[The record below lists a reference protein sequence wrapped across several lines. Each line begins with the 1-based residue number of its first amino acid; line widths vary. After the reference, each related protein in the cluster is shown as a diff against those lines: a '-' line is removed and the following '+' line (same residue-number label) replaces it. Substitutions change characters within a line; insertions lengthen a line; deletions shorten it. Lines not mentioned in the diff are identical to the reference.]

1 MLAAWAVV
9 KKDMEPYALVGGVP
23 AKLIKYR
30 FNEKARNQLLE
41 IKWWDWDINKIEEN
55 IDFFEPEKFKKRYL
69 TEK

>member
-1 MLAAWAVV
+1 
-9 KKDMEPYALVGGVP
+9 MEPYALVGGVP